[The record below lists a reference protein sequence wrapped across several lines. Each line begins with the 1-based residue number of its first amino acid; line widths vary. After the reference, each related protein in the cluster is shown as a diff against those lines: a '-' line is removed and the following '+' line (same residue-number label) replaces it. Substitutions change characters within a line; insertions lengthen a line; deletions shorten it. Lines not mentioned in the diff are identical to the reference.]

1 MLLPRQPGGGARDAR
16 LFTQRAPRSSRAC
29 RVHVAQVVEN
39 MGAIIDAEPVKP
51 LLEALETSPPLVQ
64 REAAR
69 ALGNLSANIEYG
81 DTILREGAQPHLIA
95 LLRSDDQH
103 CQRMAA
109 MALCNLASNI
119 RNQPKMLAG
128 SILEPVVGEVGAKPR
143 CRIAPFAPHVFTPL
157 ANSRTAGASRSR
169 PEVPLRPRDG
179 ALLSAHSREPRGVA
193 HEPRHA
199 HGGSAHDPRGILE
212 AP

>member
-1 MLLPRQPGGGARDAR
+1 
-16 LFTQRAPRSSRAC
+16 
-29 RVHVAQVVEN
+29 
-39 MGAIIDAEPVKP
+39 MGAIVDAEPIAP

-81 DTILREGAQPHLIA
+81 DTILRAGVQPHLIA
-95 LLRSDDQH
+95 LLRSDDQQ

-128 SILEPVVGEVGAKPR
+128 NILEPVVGEVRVHLSSAVLSPAVG
-143 CRIAPFAPHVFTPL
+143 CVDPF
-157 ANSRTAGASRSR
+157 
-169 PEVPLRPRDG
+169 
-179 ALLSAHSREPRGVA
+179 
-193 HEPRHA
+193 
-199 HGGSAHDPRGILE
+199 
-212 AP
+212 

>member
-1 MLLPRQPGGGARDAR
+1 
-16 LFTQRAPRSSRAC
+16 
-29 RVHVAQVVEN
+29 
-39 MGAIIDAEPVKP
+39 MGAIVDSEPVKP

-128 SILEPVVGEVGAKPR
+128 NVLEPVVGEVRAIDLRVLRAARASVTLCATVIVRNSPPR
-143 CRIAPFAPHVFTPL
+143 RTSPSTRNRVRTTKLCATACSSSRISPSRAPTT
-157 ANSRTAGASRSR
+157 RC
-169 PEVPLRPRDG
+169 
-179 ALLSAHSREPRGVA
+179 
-193 HEPRHA
+193 
-199 HGGSAHDPRGILE
+199 
-212 AP
+212 